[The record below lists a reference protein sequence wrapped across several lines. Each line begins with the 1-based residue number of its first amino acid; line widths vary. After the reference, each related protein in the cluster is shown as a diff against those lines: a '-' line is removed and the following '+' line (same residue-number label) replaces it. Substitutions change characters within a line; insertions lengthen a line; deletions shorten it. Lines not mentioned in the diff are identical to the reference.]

1 MSEKSSRFAASE
13 SQNNALQAVRTP
25 AEKVQQ
31 LEQELTEAREQLVAA
46 EAALAEEQAAVNA
59 FRMHCRLT
67 IGNWVDTLMDLRREK
82 QSCLIQLQLL
92 KQELGIEEDE
102 DDAPEPLPDDAH
114 VRIDENDGLLDLDL
128 LVEETAVTARDRQAE
143 KRLYREL
150 ARRFHPDLATNS
162 MEQAYRT
169 TIMAAVNA
177 AYRQRDVQTMRDLA
191 GELDPKL
198 VAAVD
203 NSETTQIRRLRKQ
216 LLGCMKRQ
224 RKVAQ
229 QLKALRREN
238 TARLWHHA
246 QTLAVD
252 KAENWWSGVQQQL
265 MRETE
270 KLRID
275 IKTINTQLTN
285 LQAQQED
292 EADEN

>member
-1 MSEKSSRFAASE
+1 
-13 SQNNALQAVRTP
+13 
-25 AEKVQQ
+25 
-31 LEQELTEAREQLVAA
+31 
-46 EAALAEEQAAVNA
+46 
-59 FRMHCRLT
+59 
-67 IGNWVDTLMDLRREK
+67 
-82 QSCLIQLQLL
+82 
-92 KQELGIEEDE
+92 
-102 DDAPEPLPDDAH
+102 
-114 VRIDENDGLLDLDL
+114 
-128 LVEETAVTARDRQAE
+128 
-143 KRLYREL
+143 
-150 ARRFHPDLATNS
+150 
-162 MEQAYRT
+162 
-169 TIMAAVNA
+169 
-177 AYRQRDVQTMRDLA
+177 
-191 GELDPKL
+191 
-198 VAAVD
+198 
-203 NSETTQIRRLRKQ
+203 KQ

-270 KLRID
+270 KLRIN